1 MIEAKLHHG
10 MNKASRPHRPLSVT
24 LTALGVLF
32 FAVFYLFR
40 LQQAV
45 AKWDFLSQVLPFS
58 PIYLALSGALWGLS
72 GVIVAVAIW
81 LGLRWAV
88 RAVDLL
94 AIVFAIYYAFSR
106 LVWPGRSLDNYNL
119 PFWLA
124 AILIVGLLMHW
135 VLTRPRAKTFFGE
148 QYEHQP
154 QN

>member
-1 MIEAKLHHG
+1 
-10 MNKASRPHRPLSVT
+10 V
-24 LTALGVLF
+24 
-32 FAVFYLFR
+32 
-40 LQQAV
+40 V

-58 PIYLALSGALWGLS
+58 PIYLAFTGALWGLS

-81 LGLRWAV
+81 LGQRWAV

-119 PFWLA
+119 PFWLT

-148 QYEHQP
+148 QHEHQS